1 MLWSYRSENSNRI
14 ALATFRA
21 VSAIYMSLS
30 VHLSAHYLTFLNRAL
45 QYRQGERMTA
55 TVFIHISQFRSK

>member
-1 MLWSYRSENSNRI
+1 MVWSYRSENSSRI

-30 VHLSAHYLTFLNRAL
+30 VHFSAHYLTFLNRAL
-45 QYRQGERMTA
+45 QYRQGERMT
-55 TVFIHISQFRSK
+55 VFICMYL